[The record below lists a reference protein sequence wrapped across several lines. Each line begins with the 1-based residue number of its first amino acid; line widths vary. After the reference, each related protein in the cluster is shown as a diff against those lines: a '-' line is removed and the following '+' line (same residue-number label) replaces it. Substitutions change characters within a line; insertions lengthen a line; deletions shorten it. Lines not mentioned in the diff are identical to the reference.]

1 MTTHDPRTEPAEPQQ
16 ESNKPGDADEPLDS
30 VEEADI
36 ESFPAS
42 DPPAWR
48 TGASDADEEDEDL
61 VVEDDPDTRSG
72 SDEID

>member
-1 MTTHDPRTEPAEPQQ
+1 MIAAREKKEIDP
-16 ESNKPGDADEPLDS
+16 

-42 DPPAWR
+42 DPPAWT

-61 VVEDDPDTRSG
+61 VVQDDLDTRSG
-72 SDEID
+72 SDEIE

>member
-1 MTTHDPRTEPAEPQQ
+1 MTAAREKKEIDP
-16 ESNKPGDADEPLDS
+16 

-42 DPPAWR
+42 DPPAWT

-61 VVEDDPDTRSG
+61 VVQDDLDTRSG
-72 SDEID
+72 SDDID

>member
-1 MTTHDPRTEPAEPQQ
+1 MTDTRDKKKIDP
-16 ESNKPGDADEPLDS
+16 

-42 DPPAWR
+42 DPPAWT

-61 VVEDDPDTRSG
+61 VATDDPDTRSG
-72 SDEID
+72 SDEIE

>member
-1 MTTHDPRTEPAEPQQ
+1 MTAARDKKIDP
-16 ESNKPGDADEPLDS
+16 

-42 DPPAWR
+42 DPPAWT

-61 VVEDDPDTRSG
+61 VAEDDPDTRSG
-72 SDEID
+72 SDDIE

>member
-1 MTTHDPRTEPAEPQQ
+1 MSTAGNKKIDP
-16 ESNKPGDADEPLDS
+16 

-42 DPPAWR
+42 DPPAWA
-48 TGASDADEEDEDL
+48 TGAPDADEEDEDL
-61 VVEDDPDTRSG
+61 VVEDEPGTRSG

>member
-1 MTTHDPRTEPAEPQQ
+1 MTDARDKKKIDP
-16 ESNKPGDADEPLDS
+16 

-42 DPPAWR
+42 DPPAWT

-61 VVEDDPDTRSG
+61 VATDDPDTRSG
-72 SDEID
+72 SDEIE

>member
-1 MTTHDPRTEPAEPQQ
+1 MTAGREKKKIDP
-16 ESNKPGDADEPLDS
+16 

-42 DPPAWR
+42 DPPAWT

-61 VVEDDPDTRSG
+61 VVQDDPDTRSG
-72 SDEID
+72 SDTVE

>member
-1 MTTHDPRTEPAEPQQ
+1 MTWGGDKKIDP
-16 ESNKPGDADEPLDS
+16 
-30 VEEADI
+30 VEEADV

-42 DPPAWR
+42 DPPSWT

-61 VVEDDPDTRSG
+61 IATDEPDTRCG

>member
-1 MTTHDPRTEPAEPQQ
+1 MTGGGNKKIDP
-16 ESNKPGDADEPLDS
+16 
-30 VEEADI
+30 VEEADV

-42 DPPAWR
+42 DPPSWT

-61 VVEDDPDTRSG
+61 IATDEPDTRSG

>member
-1 MTTHDPRTEPAEPQQ
+1 MTATGEKKKIDP
-16 ESNKPGDADEPLDS
+16 

-42 DPPAWR
+42 DPPAWT

-61 VVEDDPDTRSG
+61 VVQDDLDTRSG
-72 SDEID
+72 SDDID

>member
-1 MTTHDPRTEPAEPQQ
+1 MTWGGDKKIDP
-16 ESNKPGDADEPLDS
+16 
-30 VEEADI
+30 VEEADV

-42 DPPAWR
+42 DPPSWT

-61 VVEDDPDTRSG
+61 IATDEPDTRSG

>member
-1 MTTHDPRTEPAEPQQ
+1 MTADREKKKIDP
-16 ESNKPGDADEPLDS
+16 

-42 DPPAWR
+42 DPPAWT

-61 VVEDDPDTRSG
+61 VVQDDPDTRSG
-72 SDEID
+72 SDTIE

>member
-1 MTTHDPRTEPAEPQQ
+1 MTR
-16 ESNKPGDADEPLDS
+16 NKKIDA

-42 DPPAWR
+42 DPPAWT

-61 VVEDDPDTRSG
+61 VASDDPDTRSG

>member
-1 MTTHDPRTEPAEPQQ
+1 MTAAREKKEIDP
-16 ESNKPGDADEPLDS
+16 

-42 DPPAWR
+42 DPPAWT

-61 VVEDDPDTRSG
+61 VVQDDLDTRSG
-72 SDEID
+72 SDEIE